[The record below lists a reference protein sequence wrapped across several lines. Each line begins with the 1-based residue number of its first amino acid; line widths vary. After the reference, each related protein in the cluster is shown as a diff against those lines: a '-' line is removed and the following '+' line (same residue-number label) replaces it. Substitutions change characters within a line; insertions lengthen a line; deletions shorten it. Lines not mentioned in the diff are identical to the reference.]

1 MSSAIPSRFIAL
13 PLLPLFIGGCLAL
26 IPHCNPAQ
34 GQQRR
39 SETLPP
45 LPNLQEVPTNQ
56 QVIFQQ
62 QPVEFSNQ
70 NYQPSQPI
78 KFSQNTQNFE
88 RYFVYVDSD
97 NPQILQR
104 VRQIE
109 RSAYTRP
116 LNGRTVIQSGVFST
130 RVNAQQRV
138 NELASNGIYNV
149 SIASFSNAE
158 ETVISTNGGNNRNDR
173 SENSNFYYVAIP
185 AKSQKLAN
193 ISQRIRQNIGPN
205 IGVFSRNQPRGWH
218 IAVGP
223 FTQRLEAEQWNKY
236 LQDFGYGNARVYYGK

>member
-1 MSSAIPSRFIAL
+1 MSSAIPSRFITL
-13 PLLPLFIGGCLAL
+13 PLLPFFLGGCLAL

-34 GQQRR
+34 AQQRR
-39 SETLPP
+39 SEPLPP
-45 LPNLQEVPTNQ
+45 LPNLQEVPTN
-56 QVIFQQ
+56 Q

-70 NYQPSQPI
+70 NYQPSQPV

-116 LNGRTVIQSGVFST
+116 FNGRTVIQSGVFST
-130 RVNAQQRV
+130 RANAQQRV
-138 NELASNGIYNV
+138 DELASNGIYGV
-149 SIASFSNAE
+149 GIASFSNTE
-158 ETVISTNGGNNRNDR
+158 ETVISTNGGNSRNDR
-173 SENSNFYYVAIP
+173 RDNSNYYYVAIP
-185 AKSQKLAN
+185 AKSQSLAN
-193 ISQRIRQNIGPN
+193 IVQRIRQNISPN
-205 IGVFSRNQPRGWH
+205 ISVLSRNQPRGWH
-218 IAVGP
+218 VAVGP

-236 LQDFGYGNARVYYGK
+236 LQNFGYGNARVYYGR